1 MEEALSPC
9 SLPPAPTPQV
19 NSAPHRMHA
28 CLLLPP
34 ELAALL
40 LFHCGCLRLGNGLH
54 VWLALCPTQLMSVF
68 CFVMSDAYR
77 CSLVM
82 PYQFQARD
90 TPQSLLH
97 MQPLQSAAGLMF
109 PIPVAARKFGV
120 ASGHISTNFPCPSIS
135 DYAAGCHLVAFSL
148 NSGTMIMTVSASL
161 F

>member
-1 MEEALSPC
+1 
-9 SLPPAPTPQV
+9 
-19 NSAPHRMHA
+19 
-28 CLLLPP
+28 
-34 ELAALL
+34 
-40 LFHCGCLRLGNGLH
+40 
-54 VWLALCPTQLMSVF
+54 
-68 CFVMSDAYR
+68 
-77 CSLVM
+77 M

-97 MQPLQSAAGLMF
+97 MQPLQSAAGLVF

-148 NSGTMIMTVSASL
+148 NSGAMIMTVSASL